1 MTDAECEALREEM
14 YARLLVAEVER
25 DAALWQLH
33 EQSERV
39 MFLEARLTEMRK
51 ALD

>member
-1 MTDAECEALREEM
+1 MTDAERDDL

-25 DAALWQLH
+25 DAALSQLH
-33 EQSERV
+33 TETERV
-39 MFLEARLTEMRK
+39 LWLERRLEEMRR